1 MTPHTWPK
9 ATAPYTN
16 LNSRG
21 TKNPSVNGKTS
32 FKASYYYYWA
42 SQVAL
47 VVKNLLANAGRSPG
61 VGSDNLL
68 KYSCLENP
76 MERGA
81 WQATAHEI
89 TESNMTE
96 RLSTKAHSFTR
107 Y

>member
-32 FKASYYYYWA
+32 FKASNYYYWA

-47 VVKNLLANAGRSPG
+47 VVKNLLANAGLIPG
-61 VGSDNLL
+61 SGPGGS
-68 KYSCLENP
+68 S
-76 MERGA
+76 
-81 WQATAHEI
+81 
-89 TESNMTE
+89 
-96 RLSTKAHSFTR
+96 
-107 Y
+107 